1 MTYIQWYLL
10 GVNAALVV
18 VFSILDYV
26 YKPYEDWDILKQKL
40 WRTILILIPLLII
53 SLSEE
58 ISLFTFL
65 IYFMLLCAL
74 IGDLLIIKNLM
85 AGLIAFLACHILN
98 SINFFI
104 HEPTFSSYSICI
116 GLAVYAF
123 GLYIFTMLFLGK
135 IKGIMGI
142 LVPIYLL
149 VILCSVWRSYVL
161 FLDGNIAVAIFTSIG
176 TTLFFFTDA
185 QVANEAL
192 LNNLVLNNYKIN
204 HTLNNI
210 LYYGSLMSFTAATL
224 V

>member
-26 YKPYEDWDILKQKL
+26 YKPYEDWDISKQKL

>member
-1 MTYIQWYLL
+1 
-10 GVNAALVV
+10 
-18 VFSILDYV
+18 
-26 YKPYEDWDILKQKL
+26 
-40 WRTILILIPLLII
+40 
-53 SLSEE
+53 
-58 ISLFTFL
+58 
-65 IYFMLLCAL
+65 MLLCAL

-104 HEPTFSSYSICI
+104 HEATFSSYSICI
-116 GLAVYAF
+116 GVAVYAF
-123 GLYIFTMLFLGK
+123 GLYIFIMLFLGK

-161 FLDGNIAVAIFTSIG
+161 FLDGNMSVAILTSIG

-204 HTLNNI
+204 HTLNNVF
-210 LYYGSLMSFTAATL
+210 YYGSLMSFTAATL